1 MSEIKELIGK
11 EIVSDEGVEC
21 YVVHA
26 DREIGITIHEMVDDT
41 EVFCLN
47 KKEFLALPIRNANRL
62 YHEVFTIMIKMIEE
76 GGIRNVRV
84 FHTEIDGKCLV
95 TPTTGISIG
104 FACAYK

>member
-1 MSEIKELIGK
+1 MLNAMSYMQTEKSVLLSTKWILILK
-11 EIVSDEGVEC
+11 LFAS
-21 YVVHA
+21 
-26 DREIGITIHEMVDDT
+26 T
-41 EVFCLN
+41 

-84 FHTEIDGKCLV
+84 FNTEIDGKCLV
-95 TPTTGISIG
+95 TPTTGISTS